1 MMATSSSKAYEHRP
15 SPIYTRRLQ
24 MNLAPSAF
32 VADCALL
39 EALAEHS
46 LPVPFDEERVLFRQ
60 GEAAA
65 GVYVMRRGEA
75 VLTMQSATGD
85 VVMRLRATAG
95 SVLGLP
101 ALIGNE
107 PYSLTATAER
117 GATVA
122 YVPREDFDA
131 LMRTNPLLSFKVLQ
145 VLAAEVRSARQA
157 IFHL

>member
-1 MMATSSSKAYEHRP
+1 
-15 SPIYTRRLQ
+15 